1 MLIRGEAVTTTA
13 SPPERRADEAPL
25 QVLLRPL
32 RLGHRHVLSLLPLLL
47 ATLLLAGATR
57 ARARVPRGRLRA
69 RGRREEV
76 RVRCAAESLL
86 PASLVLHS
94 LIRSPPRLL
103 LRRHR
108 RLLLSAKPFEPL
120 CALLLPLPL
129 LSLSPPGVQHPA
141 PGDRRWLV
149 VPAAAHPVPQPPRRG
164 GLPCRL
170 SRLLPRWLGPGG
182 TPRPGHNWTGPPR
195 SRSRRCRALGCR
207 AALGARAERA
217 VSGMTKRRIAA
228 ASSVSGK
235 RWRLRVACFGHLPR
249 RCGAAQARSLVATR
263 ARVVRGRVN
272 ADDRLNQRSWQAVV
286 VRPRWRWIRR
296 RRQAIAH
303 GGCWQGVQ
311 LQGGGEAL
319 EQL

>member
-1 MLIRGEAVTTTA
+1 MCDATA
-13 SPPERRADEAPL
+13 SEASIGKQ
-25 QVLLRPL
+25 QVSCSGYR
-32 RLGHRHVLSLLPLLL
+32 RLG
-47 ATLLLAGATR
+47 G
-57 ARARVPRGRLRA
+57 VP
-69 RGRREEV
+69 
-76 RVRCAAESLL
+76 CAA
-86 PASLVLHS
+86 
-94 LIRSPPRLL
+94 
-103 LRRHR
+103 
-108 RLLLSAKPFEPL
+108 
-120 CALLLPLPL
+120 
-129 LSLSPPGVQHPA
+129 HPA

-311 LQGGGEAL
+311 LQGGGEAR
-319 EQL
+319 EQLRVGIEGERDLSRNGAPGWQSREPVHL